1 MDAKEMRRRYATI
14 GDKRFIPFVKH
25 DLADVLILVQC
36 AVMCGM
42 QQFEDICEYGHSKH
56 RWLRKTFGIE
66 KIPSTAT
73 LCRIMSMVEA
83 SAVVDCVVACM
94 KAQLGED
101 GDQIALDGKTIR
113 ATAKEATAQER
124 LHIVTMYMT
133 HNGVILGQ
141 KAVPEKTNE
150 IPVVR
155 ELLQLFNLAG
165 KVVTADAMHSKLC
178 LLCNRETAETIIRQ
192 GGDYVL
198 ALKGNQSLTQDEIGM
213 YLEACIADPGI
224 QVESTR
230 TYEKNRNRMEI
241 RTCYKAPS
249 LDWLASKEEWAGLKS
264 AFAIRRKV
272 ITKEKTTKETEYY
285 LSSVDAAPARILEIV
300 RNHWRIET
308 LHWMLDVLCGEDE
321 SQLQN
326 ANAHQTLN
334 IFRKNAIA
342 LHREYIAVMPQKTKP
357 TVKAHMLRAALND
370 QTLQNVIFRSHPM
383 K

>member
-1 MDAKEMRRRYATI
+1 MDAKEMRRRYAMI

-25 DLADVLILVQC
+25 KLADVLILVQC

-42 QQFEDICEYGHSKH
+42 QQFEDICEYGHSKR

-66 KIPSTAT
+66 KIPSAPT
-73 LCRIMSMVEA
+73 LCRILSMVDA

-94 KAQLGED
+94 KAQLGQD

-113 ATAKEATAQER
+113 ATAKESTAQER
-124 LHIVTMYMT
+124 LHVVTMYMT
-133 HNGVILGQ
+133 CNGVILGQ

-150 IPVVR
+150 IPIVR

-165 KVVTADAMHSKLC
+165 KVVTADAMH
-178 LLCNRETAETIIRQ
+178 CNRETAETIIRQ

-198 ALKGNQSLTQDEIGM
+198 ALKGNQSLTQDEIGT
-213 YLEACIADPGI
+213 YLDACIADSSI
-224 QVESTR
+224 QAESAR
-230 TYEKNRNRMEI
+230 TYEKNRNRLEV
-241 RTCYKAPS
+241 RVCYKAPS
-249 LDWLASKEEWAGLKS
+249 LDWFASKEEWAGLKG

-272 ITKEKTTKETEYY
+272 VTKEKTTVETEYY
-285 LSSVDAAPARILEIV
+285 LSSLDAAPARILEIV

-342 LHREYIAVMPQKTKP
+342 LHRAYIAAMPQKTKP
-357 TVKAHMLRAALND
+357 TVKAHMLRATLNE